1 MTPLPH
7 HYTVELS
14 GGPSGYARL
23 RTGEMPDIRMAPP
36 TQYGGPGDAWT
47 PEHLLLGAVE
57 ACFMFTF
64 RAVANAAHV
73 RFDYLEVS
81 TDGTVD
87 RQDGR
92 TRFTEIVL
100 RPRLTIEPDVDR
112 EHLIR
117 LIHKAERACLV
128 SASLNTPIRVEPELV
143 DAPCLV

>member
-1 MTPLPH
+1 MTPMPH
-7 HYTVELS
+7 HYTVDLS
-14 GGPSGYARL
+14 GGRSGYARL

-57 ACFMFTF
+57 ACFMFTL
-64 RAVANAAHV
+64 RAVANAAQL
-73 RFDYLEVS
+73 RFDYLEIS
-81 TDGTVD
+81 TEGTVD

-112 EHLIR
+112 EQLIR
-117 LIHKAERACLV
+117 LVHKAERACLV